1 MSGTM
6 EPSQGR
12 APDWR
17 GLEEHQKYDRF
28 SRETP
33 GGWWDLGGVV
43 GGLHVLNR
51 ARVAYFR
58 EKLGSFQGKRMLD
71 VGCGGGIL
79 SESLAREGA
88 QVVAVDPSEASLTQA
103 REHARSEGLAI
114 EYRSGFAEEIGF
126 HDEFDAVFAV
136 DVLEHVQ
143 DLEATL
149 GACARALKP
158 GGFFGFLTHN
168 QTLEAF
174 TFLIWEQEYRQR
186 VMPKGAHDFH
196 KFITPE
202 ALRAALERAGMQPGE
217 VRGLSRQGSGATY
230 SIVVSDDASVSY
242 LGFATRP
249 KAEGR

>member
-1 MSGTM
+1 MSGTR
-6 EPSQGR
+6 EPTKGP

-17 GLEEHQKYDRF
+17 GLQEHQKYDRF

-58 EKLGSFQGKRMLD
+58 EKLGTFRHKRMLD

-88 QVVAVDPSEASLTQA
+88 SVVAVDPSEASLAQA
-103 REHARSEGLAI
+103 KEHARTENLAI
-114 EYRSGFAEEIGF
+114 EYRAGFAEEMGF
-126 HDEFDAVFAV
+126 HEEFDAVFAV

-143 DLEATL
+143 DLDTTL
-149 GACARALKP
+149 RACAWALKP

-202 ALRAALERAGMQPGE
+202 ALRSALQRAELEPGE
-217 VRGLSRQGSGATY
+217 IRGLSRQGSGATY
-230 SIVVSDDASVSY
+230 TIEVSDDVSISY
-242 LGFATRP
+242 LGCATRP
-249 KAEGR
+249 RGR